1 MAKNRLEIETDGF
14 SCKQKE
20 DFCLVNLNQNAIEI
34 LTRID
39 VKDQFLSTLRKIDDS
54 KKIKGLVIANSPT
67 YRVDIDLRNLIAHFS
82 KIFRYGIEDRTV
94 SRFKNSILQLVNI
107 FINYTIP
114 TIVAMN
120 GAIEDN
126 LFGLSL
132 ACDFRFATPN
142 TTFHFPSVKMG
153 LPTTGVLAYYLVQY
167 IGRQRTT
174 DLLLTKTSLSAPEA
188 KDLGLLT
195 GVTIDEELI
204 DNCLEKLN
212 VINQY
217 PSYGVSAVKRVLQ
230 PNPSEVANFI
240 DKAFDQ
246 FILNLFMM
254 KEKEL

>member
-1 MAKNRLEIETDGF
+1 
-14 SCKQKE
+14 
-20 DFCLVNLNQNAIEI
+20 
-34 LTRID
+34 
-39 VKDQFLSTLRKIDDS
+39 
-54 KKIKGLVIANSPT
+54 
-67 YRVDIDLRNLIAHFS
+67 
-82 KIFRYGIEDRTV
+82 
-94 SRFKNSILQLVNI
+94 
-107 FINYTIP
+107 
-114 TIVAMN
+114 
-120 GAIEDN
+120 
-126 LFGLSL
+126 
-132 ACDFRFATPN
+132 
-142 TTFHFPSVKMG
+142 MG